1 MSATE
6 SEEVLRLLLA
16 DRTPDQQARLQA
28 GWEKYAS
35 GNPESGPAIF
45 ALAQLFVMDAHAAM
59 LDRQSGLLD
68 EFQGIC
74 QKERQEFQQI
84 CAKERKATLDGFEKR
99 QAVFEKNQH
108 ASIDNRAADV
118 PEKNGFGALALAVAT
133 LIGLLGGGYAMNH
146 YNQKQFRETADVGQ
160 KMVESIRAAGGDISH
175 RVAAGENRELFQLI
189 EVTAPTGKPRVFLTE
204 KGHAAVTFKQPNP

>member
-1 MSATE
+1 MSTTTD
-6 SEEVLRLLLA
+6 SEDVLRLLLA

-35 GNPESGPAIF
+35 GNPESVPAIF

-74 QKERQEFQQI
+74 QNERQEFQEV

-99 QAVFEKNQH
+99 HAVFEQSQRG
-108 ASIDNRAADV
+108 SIENRAADM
-118 PEKNGFGALALAVAT
+118 PQKKGFGILAIAT
-133 LIGLLGGGYAMNH
+133 LVGLLGGGYAMNQ
-146 YNQKQFRETADVGQ
+146 YNQKQFHEAADVGQ
-160 KMVESIRAAGGDISH
+160 KMVKSIRAAGGDISH
-175 RVAAGENRELFQLI
+175 RVAAGENRELFQVI